1 MKEEASDDEEEED
14 WEDMMD
20 QQLED
25 KEGEKKKRVEMHMRK
40 DDELEFEDEVEY
52 AAEEVL
58 REKYREFQGLKNF
71 KTSAWN
77 QLENLPTQYDRIY
90 FFKHYH
96 QTHQAALKDNL
107 ARGFAYPGFYIKI
120 TIKDLKAEQVA

>member
-1 MKEEASDDEEEED
+1 
-14 WEDMMD
+14 
-20 QQLED
+20 
-25 KEGEKKKRVEMHMRK
+25 MHMRK